1 MFPRMNRSPKV
12 GHLERRRIEGRVLV
26 PFIEA
31 CREKFGEDATR
42 ELVATFIA
50 KASVADGV
58 VTAERFGNDL
68 AGLRRVAEE
77 VWGGPGG
84 GIDIEMLADGPE
96 KLEFNVTRCGYAQLY
111 REWGLSGLGFQ
122 LQCSRDFPMLEGFNG
137 DIELTRTQT
146 IMQGAS
152 CCDFRYRKKAA
163 REG

>member
-1 MFPRMNRSPKV
+1 MNTQPKV

-42 ELVATFIA
+42 ELVASFVRRI
-50 KASVADGV
+50 SVADGAI
-58 VTAERFGNDL
+58 TAKHFGGDL

-77 VWGGPGG
+77 VWGGSGG
-84 GIDIEMLADGPE
+84 GIDIEMLATTE
-96 KLEFNVTRCGYAQLY
+96 ERLEFNVTRCGYAQLY
-111 REWGLSGLGFQ
+111 KDWGLSELGFQ
-122 LQCSRDFPMLEGFNG
+122 LQCSRDFPMLEGFGG

-152 CCDFRYRKKAA
+152 CCDFRYR
-163 REG
+163 RRT